1 MRVSTRFPIAVHIL
15 MMVAYFPEKRIT
27 SEVISQSVGCN
38 AVIVRN
44 LFLQLKQ
51 AGLLSAKA
59 GRSKLELAKPAQEIT
74 LWDIYSAVETDKT
87 EDIFKFSKNTS
98 EVCPVGSHLKEILTG
113 HLDEAVLAMKEQLSQ
128 TTLEV
133 LKNEIREAFNNP
145 CAGT

>member
-15 MMVAYFPEKRIT
+15 MMVSYFPEKRIT

-51 AGLLSAKA
+51 AGLLSARA

-98 EVCPVGSHLKEILTG
+98 ELCPVGSHLKEILTG
-113 HLDEAVLAMKEQLSQ
+113 HLDKAVLAMKEQLSR

-133 LKNEIREAFNNP
+133 LKNEIREAFKNP